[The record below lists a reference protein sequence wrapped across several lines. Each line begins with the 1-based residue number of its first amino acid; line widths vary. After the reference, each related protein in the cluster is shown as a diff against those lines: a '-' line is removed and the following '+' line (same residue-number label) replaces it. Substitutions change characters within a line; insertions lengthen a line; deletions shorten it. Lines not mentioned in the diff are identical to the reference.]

1 MWIDCRVKKKE
12 KEKNRW
18 RLQPAIMLDVSFA
31 LSNSLYSRF
40 YRTSLRSSWT
50 FFFLRLLTSFLP
62 SPLLSFSFLFSAF
75 FLFVRID
82 SPSAWHQWPLGR
94 ENSSNQNYAITFS
107 FFWFILTVMFE
118 TGRRPVGQR
127 WMTEPLY
134 LEIWNDA
141 VHYRS
146 FTRSKMQ
153 MSAGNRLYC
162 CHIYAHRAVLWVVR
176 YISDLYILH
185 VFIDR
190 VAPTEKSSHKNGGN
204 NKSTKQKTWTLR

>member
-31 LSNSLYSRF
+31 LSNSLYPRF

-50 FFFLRLLTSFLP
+50 FFFLRLLTFFLP
-62 SPLLSFSFLFSAF
+62 SPLLSFSFFIFRLFF
-75 FLFVRID
+75 VVRID

-94 ENSSNQNYAITFS
+94 ENSSNQHYAITFS

-127 WMTEPLY
+127 WMKEPLY
-134 LEIWNDA
+134 LEIWNGA

-153 MSAGNRLYC
+153 MSAGNHLYC
-162 CHIYAHRAVLWVVR
+162 CHIYAHRAVLGRTLGSQV
-176 YISDLYILH
+176 YIGSVYFTC
-185 VFIDR
+185 VYR
-190 VAPTEKSSHKNGGN
+190 SCSSKREKQP
-204 NKSTKQKTWTLR
+204 QKWGK